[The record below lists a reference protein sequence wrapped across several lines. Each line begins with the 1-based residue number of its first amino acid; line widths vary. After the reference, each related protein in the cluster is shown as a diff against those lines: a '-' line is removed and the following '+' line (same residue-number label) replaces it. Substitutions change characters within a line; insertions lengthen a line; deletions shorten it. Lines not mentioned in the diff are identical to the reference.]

1 MLSLPVVLALVVGAS
16 PASPLEAAKVHL
28 AAGKLDDVLFDL
40 DGKTFAPAER
50 PAAAAVL
57 AEAARSALE
66 SKDLVLALQFAQMA
80 LRLDKNQ
87 ALALETGALASL
99 RQKQFD
105 PAEDYG
111 DRWIALDPKAAA
123 PRLLRAEI
131 SLEEGEW
138 AKVIALTREVDPAK
152 LSQGDRARLVSVV
165 QAATKELGERES
177 ARAEAKTLQQQQLE
191 VQMAQLQRTAATAR
205 ATPANAQGP
214 KVIVYGTAWCGYCT
228 RARSW
233 LTAHK
238 VQFESKDI
246 EKEPDAAE
254 ELEVKKRRAG
264 RRQGG
269 VPVIDVGGELVFGFD
284 VPALERLFPSQ

>member
-1 MLSLPVVLALVVGAS
+1 MLSLPVMLAFAVGGAS
-16 PASPLEAAKVHL
+16 PGSPLDAAKEHL
-28 AAGKLDDVLFDL
+28 AAGKLDDVLFAL
-40 DGKTFAPAER
+40 DGKAFAPTDR

-87 ALALETGALASL
+87 PLALETGALASV

-105 PAEDYG
+105 PAEDYA

-138 AKVIALTREVDPAK
+138 AKVIALTREVDPAR
-152 LSQGDRARLVSVV
+152 LSQADRARLVSVV

-177 ARAEAKTLQQQQLE
+177 ARAEAKTLQQQLE
-191 VQMAQLQRTAATAR
+191 VQMAQLQRAASTAR
-205 ATPANAQGP
+205 PLAARAEGR

-228 RARSW
+228 KARAW
-233 LTAHK
+233 LTAHQ
-238 VQFESKDI
+238 VQFESKDV

-254 ELEVKKRRAG
+254 ELAAKKRRAG

-284 VPALERLFPSQ
+284 VPALERLFASR